1 MADTEPPH
9 MAPAKS
15 APIMI
20 SPASGVMEKVI
31 GMRIAIPMAA
41 VKPGRAPKMIP
52 ITTPKVAMR
61 RLNGRNTFLRT
72 ARLKPNS
79 MVVTY
84 SLSWITSAGL
94 RETRCAACVWKA
106 T

>member
-1 MADTEPPH
+1 MRMADTEPPH

-52 ITTPKVAMR
+52 MTTPKVAMR
-61 RLNGRNTFLRT
+61 RLKGMKHVLENRK
-72 ARLKPNS
+72 ARSRIP
-79 MVVTY
+79 
-84 SLSWITSAGL
+84 
-94 RETRCAACVWKA
+94 
-106 T
+106 